1 MSATGSIHE
10 LPDLADIDVLDVLQ
24 ALSDPVRL
32 EMVRQLASCPATDG
46 LQCGQMK
53 LPVKKAAA
61 SHHLKVLWEA
71 GLVDAEKQ
79 GVYKIITLRR
89 RELDRRFPG
98 LLDSVLGAVPA
109 AKGS

>member
-1 MSATGSIHE
+1 MSTSAETHQ
-10 LPDLADIDVLDVLQ
+10 LPDLAEIGVLTVLQ

-32 EMVRQLASCPATDG
+32 EMVRPLAGCPAEDG

-71 GLVDAEKQ
+71 GVVAHGKQ
-79 GVYKIITLRR
+79 GVYKIIWVRPG
-89 RELDRRFPG
+89 EADPRFPG
-98 LLDSVLGAVPA
+98 PA
-109 AKGS
+109 

>member
-1 MSATGSIHE
+1 MSATADTHKP
-10 LPDLADIDVLDVLQ
+10 PDLEDVDVLTLLQ

-32 EMVRQLASCPATDG
+32 EMVRQLANCPAQDG

-61 SHHLKVLWEA
+61 SHHLKVLYEA
-71 GLVDAEKQ
+71 GLVDGEKQ

-89 RELDRRFPG
+89 KELDQRFPG
-98 LLDSVLGAVPA
+98 LLDSVLQAVQA
-109 AKGS
+109 D

>member
-1 MSATGSIHE
+1 MSATADTHKP
-10 LPDLADIDVLDVLQ
+10 PDLEDVDVLTVLQ

-32 EMVRQLASCPATDG
+32 EMVRQLANCPAQDG

-61 SHHLKVLWEA
+61 SHHLKVLYEA
-71 GLVDAEKQ
+71 GLVDGERQ

-89 RELDRRFPG
+89 KELDQRFPG
-98 LLDSVLGAVPA
+98 LLDSVLQAVQA
-109 AKGS
+109 D